1 MSRLARLATLSLTTF
16 LLAGAALPAQ
26 AQDKS
31 RARPKPAPVDEKS
44 ARVDEALRL
53 SGMSVQL
60 GAVRGR
66 LKKVIDDDPRVD
78 YDVRRWV
85 AGMLDASFSPE
96 AYSKPV
102 RQALLD
108 NYDADAMAR
117 VLAWYRT
124 PTARK
129 LVRLEQRMG
138 DKAQA
143 AAQNKYLATLE
154 DKQPSEERLVLVF
167 RIDEGTRASEEAM
180 AALKTAANGWN
191 LGIQQVMSEPGRERV
206 QQIERVLSVYRAQL
220 RDVMSEDILREMM
233 YVYREA
239 TDAEL
244 RSYAEFLESDAGKW
258 FFGTVFKGQE
268 AFLEKATDKVAQD
281 YVNSIEQKQTT
292 RPPPKSSAAD
302 KPPMLQPAPA
312 GPAKPASPAP
322 APVPPAKK

>member
-1 MSRLARLATLSLTTF
+1 MMRRGHGVLLWAAAL
-16 LLAGAALPAQ
+16 LLAGLTAAAH
-26 AQDKS
+26 AQDKG

-44 ARVDEALRL
+44 GRVDEALRV

-66 LKKVIDDDPRVD
+66 LKKVIDDNSRVD

-85 AGMLDASFSPE
+85 GGMLDASFSPV

-108 NYDADAMAR
+108 NYDADAMAQ

-129 LVRLEQRMG
+129 LVRLEQSLG
-138 DKAQA
+138 GKAQA
-143 AAQNKYLATLE
+143 PAQSKYLAGLE

-191 LGIQQVMSEPGRERV
+191 LGIQQVMSERGMERV
-206 QQIERVLSVYRAQL
+206 QQIERVLNIYRAQL
-220 RDVMSEDILREMM
+220 RDMMSEDILREMM

-239 TDAEL
+239 TDTEL

-268 AFLEKATDKVAQD
+268 AFLEKATDKVAKD

-292 RPPPKSSAAD
+292 RPPSKVSAPD
-302 KPPMLQPAPA
+302 KPSMPEPAPA
-312 GPAKPASPAP
+312 APARP
-322 APVPPAKK
+322 APVPPVKKQSSSH

>member
-1 MSRLARLATLSLTTF
+1 MSRLARLATLSLAAF

-31 RARPKPAPVDEKS
+31 RARPKPAPPAPRDEKS
-44 ARVDEALRL
+44 ASVDEVLRL

-60 GAVRGR
+60 GAVRDR

-85 AGMLDASFSPE
+85 GGMLDESFSPE
-96 AYSKPV
+96 ASGKSV

-129 LVRLEQRMG
+129 LVRLEQSMG

-143 AAQNKYLATLE
+143 AAQTKYLATLE

-180 AALKTAANGWN
+180 AALRTAANGWN
-191 LGIQQVMSEPGRERV
+191 LGIQQVMSDRGRERV
-206 QQIERVLSVYRAQL
+206 QQIERILTLYRAQL

-239 TDAEL
+239 TDTEL

-258 FFGTVFKGQE
+258 FFGRVFKGQE
-268 AFLEKATDKVAQD
+268 AFLEKATETVAQD
-281 YVNSIEQKQTT
+281 YVNSIEQKQTR
-292 RPPPKSSAAD
+292 RPPS
-302 KPPMLQPAPA
+302 KPEPAPA
-312 GPAKPASPAP
+312 AP
-322 APVPPAKK
+322 APTPPPAKK

>member
-1 MSRLARLATLSLTTF
+1 MMRCDRGVFLWAAAL
-16 LLAGAALPAQ
+16 LLAGLTAGAH
-26 AQDKS
+26 AQDKG
-31 RARPKPAPVDEKS
+31 RGRPKPAPVDEKS

-85 AGMLDASFSPE
+85 GGMLDASFSPE

-108 NYDADAMAR
+108 HYDADAMAL

-129 LVRLEQRMG
+129 LVRLEQSMG

-143 AAQNKYLATLE
+143 AAQSKYLATLE

-191 LGIQQVMSEPGRERV
+191 LGIQQVMSERGRERV

-233 YVYREA
+233 YVYRRV
-239 TDAEL
+239 TDTEL
-244 RSYAEFLESDAGKW
+244 RSYAEFLESDGGKW
-258 FFGTVFKGQE
+258 FFGTVFKGHE
-268 AFLEKATDKVAQD
+268 AFLEKAADKVAKD
-281 YVNSIEQKQTT
+281 YVSSIEQKQTT
-292 RPPPKSSAAD
+292 RPPSTK
-302 KPPMLQPAPA
+302 
-312 GPAKPASPAP
+312 
-322 APVPPAKK
+322 

>member
-1 MSRLARLATLSLTTF
+1 MMWCDRGVVLWVAAL
-16 LLAGAALPAQ
+16 LLAGLTTVAH
-26 AQDKS
+26 AQDKG

-66 LKKVIDDDPRVD
+66 LKRVIDDDPLVD
-78 YDVRRWV
+78 YDVRQWV
-85 AGMLDASFSPE
+85 GGMLDASFSPG

-102 RQALLD
+102 RRALLD
-108 NYDADAMAR
+108 NYDADAMAQ

-129 LVRLEQRMG
+129 LVRLERSLG

-143 AAQNKYLATLE
+143 AAQTKYLATLE

-191 LGIQQVMSEPGRERV
+191 LGIQQVMSERGRERV
-206 QQIERVLSVYRAQL
+206 QQIERVLAVYRAQL

-239 TDAEL
+239 KDTEL

-281 YVNSIEQKQTT
+281 YVSSIEQKQTT
-292 RPPPKSSAAD
+292 RPPS
-302 KPPMLQPAPA
+302 
-312 GPAKPASPAP
+312 
-322 APVPPAKK
+322 KK

>member
-1 MSRLARLATLSLTTF
+1 MSRLARSATLSLAVF
-16 LLAGAALPAQ
+16 LSAWAALPAK

-31 RARPKPAPVDEKS
+31 RARAKPAPVDEKS

-53 SGMSVQL
+53 SGMPVQL

-66 LKKVIDDDPRVD
+66 LKKVIDDDPLVD

-85 AGMLDASFSPE
+85 GGMLDASFSPE
-96 AYSKPV
+96 AYGRSV

-108 NYDADAMAR
+108 NYVADAMAQ

-129 LVRLEQRMG
+129 LVRLEQSMG

-143 AAQNKYLATLE
+143 AAQTRYLATLE
-154 DKQPSEERLVLVF
+154 DKQPSEARLVLVF

-191 LGIQQVMSEPGRERV
+191 LGIQRVISERGRERV
-206 QQIERVLSVYRAQL
+206 QQIERVLSLYRAQL

-239 TDAEL
+239 TDTEL

-258 FFGTVFKGQE
+258 FFGTIFKGQE
-268 AFLEKATDKVAQD
+268 AFLEKATDMVAQD
-281 YVNSIEQKQTT
+281 YVNSIEQKQST
-292 RPPPKSSAAD
+292 R
-302 KPPMLQPAPA
+302 
-312 GPAKPASPAP
+312 
-322 APVPPAKK
+322 PPAKK